1 MSLRSSPL
9 LILQAGGTT
18 VFSYL
23 FFNKLNRVIKNWYS
37 KEVWKTAIQRRK
49 RKYYAGIGFHNLS
62 PEI

>member
-23 FFNKLNRVIKNWYS
+23 FFNKFKKGELKLEFKGGLELWLFSEER
-37 KEVWKTAIQRRK
+37 
-49 RKYYAGIGFHNLS
+49 
-62 PEI
+62 

>member
-23 FFNKLNRVIKNWYS
+23 FFNKFKKGELKLEF
-37 KEVWKTAIQRRK
+37 KGEWKTAVFR
-49 RKYYAGIGFHNLS
+49 GDNENS
-62 PEI
+62 VP